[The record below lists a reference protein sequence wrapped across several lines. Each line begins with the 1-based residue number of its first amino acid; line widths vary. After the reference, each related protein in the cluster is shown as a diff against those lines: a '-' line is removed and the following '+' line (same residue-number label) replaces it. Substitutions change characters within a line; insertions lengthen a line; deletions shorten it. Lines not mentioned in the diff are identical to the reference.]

1 MGYDF
6 WKAALIRAA
15 HTFFQAFI
23 AAIPSSAAVLS
34 DVNWKLVF
42 SAAVL
47 AAVMSL
53 AKSVVVGLPEVALQ
67 NTLYDLDNDP
77 EGDEEEEFEPYDEIG
92 LPTTEEGDE

>member
-15 HTFFQAFI
+15 HTFFQAFV

-42 SAAVL
+42 SAATL

-77 EGDEEEEFEPYDEIG
+77 EDDEEEEFEPYDEIG